1 MPSSIFRAILL
12 PQEYSRVVKPSDG
25 LQPTLSHSNPFT
37 HASNDD
43 DRSRPIEMELEGGF
57 GERDLPKKKDG
68 AGAAETDRQG

>member
-12 PQEYSRVVKPSDG
+12 PQEYSRVVIPSDG